1 MAGLKPE
8 GIALSESP
16 RRPVPVSDLRARLEL
31 LTKYGVR
38 TYRDGILSIDL
49 DPERLRK
56 RGVAP
61 DPDEQPNVP
70 EM

>member
-8 GIALSESP
+8 AAQC
-16 RRPVPVSDLRARLEL
+16 RPVPVSDLRARLEL

>member
-8 GIALSESP
+8 GVSLSEP
-16 RRPVPVSDLRARLEL
+16 QCRPVPVSDLRARLEL